1 MGTIIGGSLAQ
12 YNDTL
17 GDVIIAMTS
26 GGFLYISTVGMLP
39 MLSKNDINLIQVL
52 YETIGF
58 VLGVVLMA
66 LVAIYE
72 WIDSN
77 AFLVLVLEKLL
88 VLELVLLLVLLLI
101 LQVISVNNY
110 K

>member
-1 MGTIIGGSLAQ
+1 LGTIIGGSLAQ

-72 WIDSN
+72 
-77 AFLVLVLEKLL
+77 
-88 VLELVLLLVLLLI
+88 
-101 LQVISVNNY
+101 
-110 K
+110 